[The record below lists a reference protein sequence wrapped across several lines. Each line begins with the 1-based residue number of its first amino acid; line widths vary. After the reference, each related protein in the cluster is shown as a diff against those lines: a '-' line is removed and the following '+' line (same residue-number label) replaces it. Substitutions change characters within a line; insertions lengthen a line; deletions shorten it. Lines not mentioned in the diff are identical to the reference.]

1 VQKVLI
7 ITYYWPPSG
16 GSGVQRWLKFTK
28 YLREFGWEPIIY
40 TPQNPEVAVSD
51 DSLQKDIPKNL
62 TVIHRKVLEPYRF
75 FRFINRRKTNMG
87 VGFTSSEN
95 SPLSLISRFSI
106 WVRGNLF
113 IPDPRILWVKPSIRF
128 LTKYIQAN
136 PVDAIVTT
144 GPPHSMHL
152 IGLGLKNRLKIR
164 WVADFRDPWTKIDF
178 INCLKLNPRSL
189 RKHIQLEKKV
199 VESADMVVV
208 VSPQMKKDFEN
219 YQYKHVEIVTNGF
232 DEDDFPENTQGCDSL
247 FTITHVGSIPP
258 NRNCPTL
265 WRVLKSMVDSDQEF
279 ASKLSIQLLGS
290 VDSSVIADI
299 ESNGLEKYCKLFGYK
314 VYSEGIRI
322 MQRSQILLLLV
333 NNSPNAS
340 GILTGKV
347 FEYLAAQ
354 RPIMAIAPIGGDLD
368 NLLSNT
374 GSGLVAS
381 YENQEAIKE
390 NLKWFWYQYK
400 LSLPYNPPKEINEYS
415 RKNLTKKM
423 TSLLNNLNK

>member
-7 ITYYWPPSG
+7 ITYYWPPTG

-40 TPQNPEVAVSD
+40 TPQNPEVAVTD

-62 TVIHRKVLEPYRF
+62 TVIRRKVLEPYRF

-95 SPLSLISRFSI
+95 YPSSLVSWLSI
-106 WVRGNLF
+106 WIRGNLF

-128 LTKYIQAN
+128 LKKYIQDN
-136 PVDAIVTT
+136 HIDVIVTT

-152 IGLGLKNRLKIR
+152 IGLGLREKLNIKWI
-164 WVADFRDPWTKIDF
+164 ADFRDPWTKIDF
-178 INCLKLNPRSL
+178 INSLKLNRHSF
-189 RKHIQLEKKV
+189 RKHIQLEKNV
-199 VESADMVVV
+199 VESSDLVVV
-208 VSPQMKKDFEN
+208 VSPQMKKDFES
-219 YQYKHVEIVTNGF
+219 YQCNWIEVITNGF
-232 DEDDFPENTQGCDSL
+232 DEDDIPKNTQGHDSL

-258 NRNCPTL
+258 NRNCPAL
-265 WRVLKSMVDSDQEF
+265 WQALKSMVDSDQEF

-299 ESNGLEKYCKLFGYK
+299 ESNGLKKHFKNFGY
-314 VYSEGIRI
+314 VVHDEGIRI

-333 NNSPNAS
+333 NNSPNAT

-354 RPIMAIAPIGGDLD
+354 RPIMAIAPKGGDLD
-368 NLLSNT
+368 ILLSKT
-374 GSGLVAS
+374 ASGLVAS
-381 YENQEAIKE
+381 CENKEAIKE

-400 LSLPYNPPKEINEYS
+400 LSLPYNPPQEIYDYS
-415 RKNLTKKM
+415 RKNLTKELAC
-423 TSLLNNLNK
+423 LLNNLIK